1 MKYRRLSKE
10 QFEELHKEFINFLA
24 TQSITASEWKL
35 LKEKKPELA
44 EAELDVF
51 SDLVWEGVLEN
62 VTFLENIAPKHMF
75 LFCIKEKSIAL
86 IGLKVSKETMD
97 LTTEGGFSW
106 LRDNLM
112 SSEVEIFDA
121 EKQINGDKKLQIF
134 ELIENGAHI
143 TKGELFKYFEQL
155 IG

>member
-24 TQSITASEWKL
+24 IQSITVSEWKL
-35 LKEKKPELA
+35 LKEKKPEVA

-62 VTFLENIAPKHMF
+62 VTFLENIAPKHMY
-75 LFCIKEKSIAL
+75 LFCVKEKSIAL
-86 IGLKVSKETMD
+86 IGLKVSKETVD
-97 LTTEGGFSW
+97 LTIEGGFSW

-112 SSEVEIFDA
+112 SNEVEIFDA
-121 EKQINGDKKLQIF
+121 EKQIKGDKKLQIF
-134 ELIENGAHI
+134 ELIEKGAHI

>member
-24 TQSITASEWKL
+24 TQSITVSEWKL
-35 LKEKKPELA
+35 LKEKRPEVA

-62 VTFLENIAPKHMF
+62 VTFLENIAPKHMY
-75 LFCIKEKSIAL
+75 LFCVKEKSIAL
-86 IGLKVSKETMD
+86 IGLKVSKETVD
-97 LTTEGGFSW
+97 LTIESGFSW

-112 SSEVEIFDA
+112 SSKVEIFDA

-134 ELIENGAHI
+134 ELIEKGAHI

>member
-24 TQSITASEWKL
+24 TQSITVSEWKR
-35 LKEKKPELA
+35 LKEKKPEVA

-62 VTFLENIAPKHMF
+62 VTFLENIAPKHMY

>member
-24 TQSITASEWKL
+24 TQSITVSEWKL
-35 LKEKKPELA
+35 LNEKKPEVA

-62 VTFLENIAPKHMF
+62 VTFLENIASKHMY
-75 LFCIKEKSIAL
+75 LFCVKEKSIAL
-86 IGLKVSKETMD
+86 IGLKVSKETVD

-112 SSEVEIFDA
+112 SNEVEIFDA

-134 ELIENGAHI
+134 ELIEKGAYI
-143 TKGELFKYFEQL
+143 TKGELFKYFDQL